1 MKLSNSFYL
10 EKSIRQKLSYTERD
24 LPPDGMINLPDFKA
38 SRILAA
44 KINSQIAPGKPV
56 SGSDLYL
63 LSLLNRLSRKL
74 IDQYFSKTT
83 KSDGQPMDLSEIP
96 EFKTPEN
103 WIDYL
108 NSLIEN
114 FPDSRLIRK
123 DQDILTL
130 LKTEL
135 VLNIK
140 LTDGILVHLNNRNP
154 ACSGMSFLFTD
165 QRLSRPIR
173 DTILEELR
181 GYMNASGCGITQR
194 FDLVKMLL
202 EPMKRYP
209 DSLENQIL
217 FIMKEWK
224 NLISFNPD
232 EILTALDFHK
242 EEHNFRG
249 GGPGPVEGIDFTCCQ
264 EKDFANFSQDS
275 DWMPNIILI
284 AKNAYVWLDQL
295 SGKYKRTIS
304 TLNEIPDEELDDLAE
319 KGITGL
325 WLIGLWE
332 RSIASKNIKRICG
345 NPEAEAS
352 AYSLNRYDI
361 AHVLGGWSA
370 LEDLKNRA
378 LYRGIRLASDMVPNH
393 TGLDSDWVFN
403 HPEYF
408 LSRRDIPFPDYTFNG
423 PNLSQDNRISL
434 FLEDGYYSK
443 SDAAVVFKRVDNMTG
458 DTLYMYHGNDG
469 TTMPWNDTAQINFL
483 EPHIREA
490 VIQQILHVARHFPI
504 IRFDAAM
511 TLASKHIQ
519 RLWYPEPGKGGAIP
533 SRSEYAMSSNEL
545 KKKIPIE
552 FWREVVDRIAD
563 ELPDTLLLA
572 EAFWMMEGYFVRNLG
587 MHRVYNSAFMNL
599 LKTEN
604 NKEFRK
610 LLKETMDYDS
620 KIMKRYVNFM
630 NNPDEDTAV
639 AQFGKGDKYF
649 GVCTLMMTLPGLPMI
664 GHGQFEGF
672 EEKYGMEY
680 KKAYWDETPDSSLL
694 DRHRRE
700 IIPIMKKR
708 SLFAGAKGF
717 HLFDFISGDWNVNEN
732 VYAFTNSKNEHQTIV
747 FYNNSYE
754 PAEGVIQKEVPKAIN
769 NESGE
774 RIGTQTQDLQA
785 ILGLN
790 EANYTILFD
799 SKEGLWYIHR
809 NSDLIREG
817 FPIHLNGYESRVFH
831 PVIQRQDDEKR
842 SYEKLL
848 RRIGKQGV
856 PNLDKAL
863 KYAELEPAIF
873 MIGEFFNS
881 GIIESP
887 EMSDMIT
894 SLSKDLNSVRKV
906 LNKYRKQKKPVF
918 TSMESLIVP
927 AVQAFQLMKLDDSQL
942 FRMARFYETFNNYQ
956 KEKPSVQFR
965 EIYLSLLKDRS
976 FYDWFG
982 INEHEGILWYNKERM
997 EEAVWWF
1004 SIIGAAQFRSS
1015 ANQGLS
1021 VKKELFEEFLIDL
1034 QNALGKSEYRISRVI
1049 EELDES

>member
-10 EKSIRQKLSYTERD
+10 EKSVRQKLSYAEKD
-24 LPPDGMINLPDFKA
+24 LPPDGMISLPDFKA
-38 SRILAA
+38 SRFLAA
-44 KINSQIAPGKPV
+44 KINSQIAPGIPV

-83 KSDGQPMDLSEIP
+83 KSDGRPLDLSEIP
-96 EFKTPEN
+96 EQNPLGN
-103 WIDYL
+103 WNSYL
-108 NSLIEN
+108 QSLIES
-114 FPDSRLIRK
+114 FPDSRLTGK
-123 DQDILTL
+123 DQDTLTL
-130 LKTEL
+130 LKKEH
-135 VLNIK
+135 VLNRK

-154 ACSGMSFLFTD
+154 ACSGMNFLFTD
-165 QRLSRPIR
+165 QKLSLPIK
-173 DTILEELR
+173 DSILEELR
-181 GYMNASGCGITQR
+181 RYMNVSGSESNQK
-194 FDLVKMLL
+194 FDLVEMLV
-202 EPMKRYP
+202 EPAAKYP
-209 DSLENQIL
+209 DSLENQVL

-224 NLISFNPD
+224 NLIPINLD
-232 EILTALDFHK
+232 EVLTALDFYK
-242 EEHNFRG
+242 EEHNFRP

-295 SGKYKRTIS
+295 SSKYKRTIS

-332 RSIASKNIKRICG
+332 RSIASKSIKRICG

-370 LEDLKNRA
+370 LEDLKKRA
-378 LYRGIRLASDMVPNH
+378 LCRGIRLASDMVPNH
-393 TGLDSDWVFN
+393 TGLDSDWVIN
-403 HPEYF
+403 HPDYF
-408 LSRRDIPFPDYTFNG
+408 LSRQDLPFPDYTFNG
-423 PNLSQDNRISL
+423 PNLSRDDRISL

-443 SDAAVVFKRVDNMTG
+443 SDAAVVFKRVDNITG
-458 DTLYMYHGNDG
+458 ETLYMYHGNDG

-533 SRSEYAMSSNEL
+533 SRSENAMSNDEL
-545 KKKIPIE
+545 KRKIPIE
-552 FWREVVDRIAD
+552 FWRDVVDRIAD
-563 ELPDTLLLA
+563 ELPETLLLA

-599 LKTEN
+599 LKTED

-649 GVCTLMMTLPGLPMI
+649 GVCTLMMTLPGLPMV

-680 KKAYWDETPDSSLL
+680 KKAYWDETPDSILI
-694 DRHRRE
+694 DRHKRE
-700 IIPIMKKR
+700 IVPLMKKR
-708 SLFAGAKGF
+708 SLFAGARGF
-717 HLFDFISGDWNVNEN
+717 HLFDFISEDWKVNEN
-732 VYAFTNSKNEHQTIV
+732 VYAFTNSKKGHQTIV
-747 FYNNSYE
+747 FYNNSDKA
-754 PAEGVIQKEVPKAIN
+754 AEGFIQTEVPKAVN
-769 NESGE
+769 NRTGE
-774 RIGTQTQDLQA
+774 RIGTQTQNLQA
-785 ILGLN
+785 ILGLD
-790 EANYTILFD
+790 EENYTVLYD

-817 FPIHLNGYESRVFH
+817 FPIQLNGYESRVFH
-831 PVIQRQDDEKR
+831 PVIQKQDDEKR
-842 SYEKLL
+842 SYEKLI
-848 RRIGKQGV
+848 RRSGKQGLAD
-856 PNLDKAL
+856 LDKAL
-863 KYAELEPAIF
+863 KYAELEPAMF
-873 MIGEFFNS
+873 MIGQFFNT
-881 GIIESP
+881 GVIESP
-887 EMSDMIT
+887 EISDIVT
-894 SLSKDLNSVRKV
+894 SLSRDLNAIRRAMNIYK
-906 LNKYRKQKKPVF
+906 KQKRTVF
-918 TSMESLIVP
+918 TPMESLIIP
-927 AVQAFQLMKLDDSQL
+927 AVQAFQLMNLDDSQL
-942 FRMARFYETFNNYQ
+942 FRMARYYETFNKYKEEKLSGNYY
-956 KEKPSVQFR
+956 KDIF
-965 EIYLSLLKDRS
+965 ISLLKDKS
-976 FYDWFG
+976 FNDWFG
-982 INEHEGILWYNKERM
+982 INEHEGDSL
-997 EEAVWWF
+997 V
-1004 SIIGAAQFRSS
+1004 Q
-1015 ANQGLS
+1015 
-1021 VKKELFEEFLIDL
+1021 
-1034 QNALGKSEYRISRVI
+1034 
-1049 EELDES
+1049 

>member
-10 EKSIRQKLSYTERD
+10 EKSIRQKLSYTEKD
-24 LPPDGMINLPDFKA
+24 LTPDGMVDLQDFKA
-38 SRILAA
+38 SRVFAA

-74 IDQYFSKTT
+74 INQYFNKTK

-96 EFKTPEN
+96 ECQSPEN
-103 WIDYL
+103 WHNYL

-114 FPDSRLIRK
+114 FPDSRFNREG
-123 DQDILTL
+123 QDILTV
-130 LKTEL
+130 LKTEEL
-135 VLNIK
+135 LNKK

-154 ACSGMSFLFTD
+154 ACSGMNFLFTD
-165 QRLSRPIR
+165 QKLSRPIR
-173 DTILEELR
+173 DSILEELR
-181 GYMNASGCGITQR
+181 VYMNSSGSGKTQK
-194 FDLVKMLL
+194 FDLVKILL
-202 EPMKRYP
+202 EPAEKYP
-209 DSLENQIL
+209 DSLENQVL

-224 NLISFNPD
+224 DLIPINLD

-242 EEHNFRG
+242 EEHNFRA
-249 GGPGPVEGIDFTCCQ
+249 GGPGPVEGIDFTFCK

-295 SGKYKRTIS
+295 SGKYKRSIT

-332 RSIASKNIKRICG
+332 RSIASKIIKRICG

-361 AHVLGGWSA
+361 AQVLGGWSA

-378 LYRGIRLASDMVPNH
+378 LCRGIRLASDMVPNH
-393 TGLDSDWVFN
+393 TGLDSDWVIN
-403 HPEYF
+403 HPDYF
-408 LSRRDIPFPDYTFNG
+408 LSRQDLPFPDYTFNG
-423 PNLSQDNRISL
+423 PNLSPDNRISL

-443 SDAAVVFKRVDNMTG
+443 SDAAVVFKRVDNLTG
-458 DTLYMYHGNDG
+458 DTLFMYHGNDG

-483 EPHIREA
+483 EPHIREE

-533 SRSEYAMSSNEL
+533 SRSEYAMSNNEL
-545 KKKIPIE
+545 KKKIPVE
-552 FWREVVDRIAD
+552 FWREVVDRIAH
-563 ELPDTLLLA
+563 ELPETLLLA

-649 GVCTLMMTLPGLPMI
+649 GVCTLMMTLPGLPMV

-680 KKAYWDETPDSSLL
+680 KKAYWDETPDGSLM
-694 DRHRRE
+694 DRHTRE
-700 IIPIMKKR
+700 IVPIMKRR

-717 HLFDFISGDWNVNEN
+717 HLFDFISENWEVNEN
-732 VYAFTNSKNEHQTIV
+732 VYAFTNSKNDHQTIV
-747 FYNNSYE
+747 FYNNSHE
-754 PAEGVIQKEVPKAIN
+754 TAEGIIQKEVPKAVN

-790 EANYTILFD
+790 EENYTVLYD
-799 SKEGLWYIHR
+799 YREGLWYMHR
-809 NSDLIREG
+809 NSDLVREG
-817 FPIHLNGYESRVFH
+817 FPIRLNGYESRVFH

-856 PNLDKAL
+856 PDLDKAL
-863 KYAELEPAIF
+863 KYAELEPAMF
-873 MIGEFFNS
+873 MIGEFFNT
-881 GIIESP
+881 GVIESP
-887 EMSDMIT
+887 EISNIIT
-894 SLSKDLNSVRKV
+894 SLSKDLNSVRKA
-906 LNKYRKQKKPVF
+906 LNKLRNRKNPVF
-918 TSMESLIVP
+918 TPMESLIIP
-927 AVQAFQLMKLDDSQL
+927 AVQAFQMMKLDDSQL
-942 FRMARFYETFNNYQ
+942 FHMARYYETFTEY
-956 KEKPSVQFR
+956 KKGKPSIKHR
-965 EIYLSLLKDRS
+965 DLYLSLLKDKS
-976 FYDWFG
+976 FNDWFG

-1004 SIIGAAQFRSS
+1004 SIIGAAHYSSS
-1015 ANQGLS
+1015 ASS
-1021 VKKELFEEFLIDL
+1021 VQPEEKKLFENFLIDL
-1034 QNALGKSEYRISRVI
+1034 QNALGESEYRISRVV
-1049 EELDES
+1049 EELEVV